1 VQPVAFIEQY
11 KTLTKAFPSLQ
22 DEAMKHFNRLGF
34 PTIKN
39 EEWKYTNIHSILS
52 KDFSFLFPESKI
64 SREEILQQCPYAEDG
79 IFVVIENGKLNIEIS
94 DFKNNPDGI
103 EIKKVSEVKNN
114 PLVKKHYNL
123 YVDVEEDAFGALNTA
138 FANDGLV
145 VLINE
150 KKIIEKPIYI
160 INISYSQE
168 QAVIA
173 HNRLLVI
180 AEKNSSAKIAWV
192 TVSKNNLSETFLN
205 AQTEI
210 FVDENASI
218 EFNVLQN
225 ENEKSFQIC
234 GTHVYQSANSK
245 FSINTISLGG
255 SILRNKLHIK
265 LDGRNCET
273 HLHGLYIA
281 NNSQLMDNHTAVYH
295 TMPNSGS
302 NQLYKGIIGDKAHGV
317 FNGKIFVE
325 RDAQKTNAYQSN
337 KNILLSDDAS
347 INTKPQLEIY
357 ADDVKCSH
365 GATTGQLDEEALF
378 YLRARGIGEN
388 DAKALLNFAFASD
401 VIQKIKIE
409 SLKDNLLKLLA
420 NKLNS
425 HIEFDLN

>member
-1 VQPVAFIEQY
+1 MAFIEQY
-11 KTLTKAFPSLQ
+11 KTLTKEFPSLQ
-22 DEAMKHFNRLGF
+22 DDAMKHFNRLGF

-39 EEWKYTNIHSILS
+39 EEWKYTNINPIFK

-64 SREEILQQCPYAEDG
+64 SREEILQKFPFAADG
-79 IFVVIENGKLNIEIS
+79 ILVVVENGKLNIGLS
-94 DFKNNPDGI
+94 DLKNNPGEI
-103 EIKKVSEVKNN
+103 EIKKVSEIKNN

-123 YVDVEEDAFGALNTA
+123 YVDVQEDAFGALNTA

-145 VLINE
+145 IFIHSKAV
-150 KKIIEKPIYI
+150 IEKPVYI

-168 QAVIA
+168 QAVIS

-192 TVSKNNLSETFLN
+192 TISKNNLSETFLN
-205 AQTEI
+205 AQNEI
-210 FVDENASI
+210 FVDENASL
-218 EFNVLQN
+218 EFDVLQN

-234 GTHVYQSANSK
+234 GTHVYQAANSK
-245 FSINTISLGG
+245 FSISTISLGG

-265 LDGRNCET
+265 LDGQNCET
-273 HLHGLYIA
+273 HLYGLYVA
-281 NNSQLMDNHTAVYH
+281 GNSQLMDNHTAVYH
-295 TMPNSGS
+295 TMPNSNS
-302 NQLYKGIIGDKAHGV
+302 NQLYKGIINGKAQGV
-317 FNGKIFVE
+317 FNGKVFVE

-347 INTKPQLEIY
+347 VFTKPQLEIY

-401 VIQKIKIE
+401 IIQNIKID
-409 SLKDNLLKLLA
+409 SLKEYLQKLLA
-420 NKLNS
+420 AKLDSN
-425 HIEFDLN
+425 IEFDLN